1 MRVGGDRSV
10 RTTARAVA
18 LLVFASPV
26 LATLHEASVRHVACP
41 EHGELVE
48 EAPQAPH
55 QHGRAAWTS
64 PALFAERDS
73 AGPRSAT
80 EEHQHCVV
88 TLQAQVRGHAQASKT
103 WVPPASCAAVAAPM
117 DRQTL
122 APRRA
127 ALTVF
132 APQASLRLV
141 RQL

>member
-1 MRVGGDRSV
+1 MIRVRAHRIV
-10 RTTARAVA
+10 RTTASALA

-103 WVPPASCAAVAAPM
+103 WVPPASGAAVAAPM
-117 DRQTL
+117 DREHLELRRLALYRL
-122 APRRA
+122 APK
-127 ALTVF
+127 
-132 APQASLRLV
+132 ASPPLV
-141 RQL
+141 